1 MQFLNTYSS
10 LSIDYMLQILIVHA
24 GTNWKSNTFE
34 TALHSYCHH
43 ALKQYIHNT
52 NICQPTLACSD
63 LFTAQPISLHQIGQT
78 TTNTS
83 PSTGTSPHVRWPL
96 LCGVENQ
103 IYEIVHIENRVN
115 LHNPPRKIFRFS
127 LFIFFPCIFPS
138 ALQCVC
144 VPKFIC
150 HTVQIHEHALAYLH
164 HDDDDDDGDDD
175 VHVGDNDDGSDDN
188 MCA

>member
-1 MQFLNTYSS
+1 MLEQIENRTLSKRLYIPIATTPWNNISTIRISVSLCPPALTYSQ
-10 LSIDYMLQILIVHA
+10 LNLFHSIRLGKQLRILPLPLPSP
-24 GTNWKSNTFE
+24 GT
-34 TALHSYCHH
+34 
-43 ALKQYIHNT
+43 
-52 NICQPTLACSD
+52 
-63 LFTAQPISLHQIGQT
+63 SLH
-78 TTNTS
+78 
-83 PSTGTSPHVRWPL
+83 VRSPL

-138 ALQCVC
+138 ALHCVC

-150 HTVQIHEHALAYLH
+150 HTVQIHEHALTYLH
-164 HDDDDDDGDDD
+164 HDDDDDGAGDDD